1 MYITMNECINLN
13 KGNAF
18 SGVIHIGAHGAE
30 EAEDYG
36 RNGVQKV
43 FWIEANPNLMQ
54 KIHDNCVKYVSENFL
69 CNACVSDVDDEKVT
83 FNFANN
89 GHSSSMLSLGTHARM
104 YPHIQYVGALEMET
118 KRFDTILKQC
128 PPEIKFEDYSFINI
142 DVQGAELKV
151 LKGFGDL
158 LKLDNIKGIYTELNF
173 EEVYKDCAFAYQ
185 IDEYLEQF
193 GFDRVASRGECVQWG
208 DGLFLRR

>member
-1 MYITMNECINLN
+1 MNEIINLN
-13 KGNAF
+13 GGQAF

-43 FWIEANPNLMQ
+43 FWIEANASLMQ
-54 KIHDNCVKYVSENFL
+54 KIHDRCVQFVPENYI
-69 CNACVSDVDDEKVT
+69 CNACIGDIDGERVT

-89 GHSSSMLSLGTHARM
+89 GHSSSILPLGTHARM
-104 YPHIQYVGALEMET
+104 YPHIQYVGQAEMFTRRMDSIMKEAPA
-118 KRFDTILKQC
+118 D
-128 PPEIKFEDYSFINI
+128 IKIEEYSFINI

-158 LKLDNIKGIYTELNF
+158 LKLDNIRGIYTELNF
-173 EEVYKDCAFAYQ
+173 EQVYEGCALAHEIDAYL
-185 IDEYLEQF
+185 DQF
-193 GFDRVASRGECVQWG
+193 GFYRAAARGECPQWG
-208 DGLFLRR
+208 DGLYLKR